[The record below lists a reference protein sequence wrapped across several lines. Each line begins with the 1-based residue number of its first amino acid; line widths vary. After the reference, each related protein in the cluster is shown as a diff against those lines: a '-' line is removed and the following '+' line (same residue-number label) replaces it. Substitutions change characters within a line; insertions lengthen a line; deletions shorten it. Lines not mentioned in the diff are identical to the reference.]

1 MDPGLVIVDWLALND
16 TASAATDAFR
26 VAADVTFVAGWV
38 GGILLAILV
47 SVCVMVYYIVNAGE
61 VHAYVD
67 PCLLEKY
74 DVSCAARYRALQFAL
89 VAWVVWTIPALVL
102 NTALAT
108 VARDIDTLPTVL
120 DLFLFGGV
128 VAVVG
133 CWVLLCHVCLAHLM
147 NKRLRSIRNR
157 RGTRV
162 PSEPVEVDESGI

>member
-1 MDPGLVIVDWLALND
+1 MDPGRVVVGWLALND

-26 VAADVTFVAGWV
+26 VAADVTFVAAFV

-47 SVCVMVYYIVNAGE
+47 SVCVRVYYIVNAEE
-61 VHAYVD
+61 VHTYVD
-67 PCLLEKY
+67 PGSLEKHGMHWA
-74 DVSCAARYRALQFAL
+74 VSCRVLQLAF
-89 VAWVVWTIPALVL
+89 VAGVMWTMPVLVL
-102 NTALAT
+102 NLMLSTI
-108 VARDIDTLPTVL
+108 ARDISMLSIVL
-120 DLFLFGGV
+120 DLFLFGGM
-128 VAVVG
+128 VAFVG